1 MVVATA
7 AAGTDRRPRAL
18 ALIAGTGLA
27 LLVSTGPALAQ
38 KADPAPD
45 KSAQTFADPLAR
57 SALRERA
64 IALVIEATQSESPLL
79 RANGIEAL
87 QPVPTRVEPVA
98 RAALT
103 DPNLGVRYTAAM
115 TLGKLALC
123 ESTPMVRP
131 LLGDPEP
138 IVQAAAILALKRCGV
153 ATDPTPLADL
163 LFSSDPKKRSIAAFV
178 LGEMGDKSAVPML
191 RSAAKETGGAG
202 LPVEQRLLQM
212 QIAEA
217 MAKLGDPEALQAVRA
232 ALYPGADEEYE
243 VAVLAAQI
251 LGELKDRAAVRELVN
266 RIEERTDGTFTTP
279 PELRLA
285 AAGALAK
292 MGYRDG
298 AYVAEQNATSAVAPI
313 RAQAAYV
320 FGETVGEEG
329 LARLE
334 MLMDDQDPQVQL
346 AAAAAIIKVVDR
358 VAKQGR

>member
-1 MVVATA
+1 VVTAAVAATDRRHRTIALVA
-7 AAGTDRRPRAL
+7 AAGL
-18 ALIAGTGLA
+18 AMLA
-27 LLVSTGPALAQ
+27 ASGSALAQ

-103 DPNLGVRYTAAM
+103 DANLGVRYTAAM
-115 TLGKLALC
+115 TLGKLSLC